1 MIYVCFPSILLDTTH
16 TLARTH
22 SFIQSTPPQ
31 KTKRMHQIKGIFR
44 YHQIKINWMDGYTSF
59 YCFFFGCRTYTVREK
74 GAHNFVFYFPIIILL
89 FFLFFAHIIR
99 TNTLTKFNL
108 LEKDSRQNFSVF
120 RLLARYRVPRQSK
133 NESTESRRSILSCID
148 AD

>member
-1 MIYVCFPSILLDTTH
+1 MFSFHSSRHHTH

-44 YHQIKINWMDGYTSF
+44 YHQIKINWMDGY
-59 YCFFFGCRTYTVREK
+59 FFLLFFSLAVELTQLEK
-74 GAHNFVFYFPIIILL
+74 KVHTILFYFPIIILL